1 MTKDKFQIKLP
12 SRYSEVITILE
23 QTSDP
28 NIFNVNTNSNYV
40 RQIFDSEKDVE
51 DRKIA
56 CIDFEGGPFIS
67 IGNKDIYEGH
77 TLKDVY
83 YDMKDCC
90 YKFVFE
96 DNEDKG

>member
-1 MTKDKFQIKLP
+1 MTKEIFKIHLH
-12 SRYSEVITILE
+12 SRYSNVTTILE
-23 QTSDP
+23 QTNDP
-28 NIFNVNTNSNYV
+28 NVFNVNTNSSYI

-56 CIDFEGGPFIS
+56 HIDFEGGPFVS
-67 IGNKDIYEGH
+67 IGNKDIYKGH
-77 TLKDVY
+77 VLKDMY

-96 DNEDKG
+96 DNEDKE